1 MRRIAILFTLL
12 LAGASAFAQNVP
24 NSQLWGAGWNDIAV
38 NTQPSPWCPKDS
50 AGNVATL
57 TSFRMWDD
65 GVKWDQVEG
74 SASSPTDTT
83 GYTFGKLDW
92 AMSSNIATHAGCN
105 MKMLY
110 QFGAT
115 PNFIAAGG
123 TNGTCANVST
133 VPNSANYSC
142 VQPSDV
148 NGTGG
153 GADAWWLNYVGQV
166 ALRYS
171 GKSGSLGHMAY
182 WGTWNEADS
191 SNFWCVA
198 SSPCGGST
206 ASLKNL
212 VLMAWDMHQ
221 LTRCIDSTSRVVSP
235 DGHVGSMLTWFHNF
249 TTTSINA
256 PARSITITPP
266 SGASYAPITC
276 SWSAQTVTGA
286 NTYDIV
292 DEHMRGTQSTNS
304 DPTSVIAAYNV
315 AVTEMTN
322 DGLLSYPLWNDEWGY
337 NQGQVPNIAS
347 AAAYVAIS
355 ESLMASFSSP
365 NISQENFYLWD
376 SNNFPLSQTVG
387 GLANDIVAGWLLGN
401 TVNNYSVSGTIYS
414 IPGTL
419 AAGGSFKI
427 MFDKSGTCGT
437 GAFPSTCTAVSNQS
451 AGSFTHY
458 TDLGG
463 TVHTVTGGV
472 VPVGYAPI
480 ILTGAGGGGTTAAT
494 PTCSP
499 NGGTFSA
506 TQNPT
511 CSTTSAGAH
520 LCYNFTG
527 APSTSGSGCGAG
539 STLYSGA
546 ISIGTNETLYVVA
559 GGPGFTD
566 SAIYTGVFQFHGS
579 APTFSPPGAT
589 YTGSQTVTLSN
600 AQGLSMAYTTD
611 GSTPTS
617 DGSGHITH
625 GTAYTVPLV
634 VASSEIIKAIG
645 YLSGWTDSPVGS
657 ATYVINYTLSVS
669 VSGLGSVSSS
679 PIGINACSSTGGTC
693 SGLFNQGTSITLTAT
708 PGSGYS
714 FAGWSG
720 GGCSGTGGCTLTL
733 NSSTSVTATFSVII
747 PAITVGQPAAIIM
760 Q

>member
-1 MRRIAILFTLL
+1 
-12 LAGASAFAQNVP
+12 
-24 NSQLWGAGWNDIAV
+24 
-38 NTQPSPWCPKDS
+38 
-50 AGNVATL
+50 
-57 TSFRMWDD
+57 
-65 GVKWDQVEG
+65 
-74 SASSPTDTT
+74 
-83 GYTFGKLDW
+83 
-92 AMSSNIATHAGCN
+92 
-105 MKMLY
+105 
-110 QFGAT
+110 
-115 PNFIAAGG
+115 
-123 TNGTCANVST
+123 
-133 VPNSANYSC
+133 
-142 VQPSDV
+142 
-148 NGTGG
+148 
-153 GADAWWLNYVGQV
+153 
-166 ALRYS
+166 
-171 GKSGSLGHMAY
+171 
-182 WGTWNEADS
+182 
-191 SNFWCVA
+191 
-198 SSPCGGST
+198 
-206 ASLKNL
+206 
-212 VLMAWDMHQ
+212 
-221 LTRCIDSTSRVVSP
+221 
-235 DGHVGSMLTWFHNF
+235 
-249 TTTSINA
+249 
-256 PARSITITPP
+256 
-266 SGASYAPITC
+266 
-276 SWSAQTVTGA
+276 
-286 NTYDIV
+286 
-292 DEHMRGTQSTNS
+292 MRGTSTTNT
-304 DPTSVIAAYNV
+304 DPTSLIAAYNN

-387 GLANDIVAGWLLGN
+387 GLANDVVAGWLIGN

-437 GAFPSTCTAVSNQS
+437 GAFPSTCAAVSNQS

-494 PTCSP
+494 PTFSP
-499 NGGTFSA
+499 NGGAFSVSQTVA
-506 TQNPT
+506 I
-511 CSTTSAGAH
+511 S
-520 LCYNFTG
+520 
-527 APSTSGSGCGAG
+527 STSGGAIKCYTTNGATPATNGTTGCTTG
-539 STLYSGA
+539 TLYSGPVTV
-546 ISIGTNETLYVVA
+546 GVNETLKAVA
-559 GGPGFTD
+559 GGTGFND
-566 SAIYTGVFQFHGS
+566 SAVASASFTFQGS
-579 APTFSPPGAT
+579 TPTFSPPGAT
-589 YTGSQTVTLSN
+589 YTGSQTVSLSN
-600 AQGLSMAYTTD
+600 AQSLPMCYTTD

-617 DGSGHITH
+617 NGSGSCSH
-625 GTAYTVPLV
+625 GTLYTVAIV
-634 VASSEIIKAIG
+634 VAASETIKAIG
-645 YLSGWTDSPVGS
+645 MQSGWTDSSVGS

-693 SGLFNQGTSITLTAT
+693 SDLFPQGTSITLTAT

-733 NSSTSVTATFSVII
+733 NSSTPVTATFSVII

-760 Q
+760 